1 MVLSIV
7 AGVPAAHLGGT
18 LCDAIGTGRAE
29 VLLTGLRVMHVASG
43 AL

>member
-7 AGVPAAHLGGT
+7 AGVPAAHMEGA
-18 LCDAIGTGRAE
+18 LCDAYRNWPGG